1 MAGWRGSEEDDEL
14 DAGELRERR
23 LNSGMGLAGGVEELD
38 ELELELE
45 MVIHDPC
52 KYAKR

>member
-1 MAGWRGSEEDDEL
+1 MAGWRGSVEDDEL

-23 LNSGMGLAGGVEELD
+23 LNSGMGLEGGVDELE

-45 MVIHDPC
+45 MVIHNPC
-52 KYAKR
+52 KHAKR